1 MAAKKRP
8 KVSFEEGMDELA
20 RIVSRMQAGEL
31 PLEEMMAS
39 YEQGMALADA
49 LDALLASHEKR
60 IEQIDPETAE
70 ITTFEGTEKG
80 VQ

>member
-70 ITTFEGTEKG
+70 ITTFEGNEKG

>member
-39 YEQGMALADA
+39 YEQGMALVDA

-70 ITTFEGTEKG
+70 ITTFEGNENG

>member
-70 ITTFEGTEKG
+70 ITTFEGNENG
-80 VQ
+80 VP